1 MLNWNMEPTDEFS
14 RAAKWYS
21 KKHTNEFIA
30 VTANLDKY
38 FNALQNLGNPLQ
50 ITAGFI
56 HNEPDGIIALDQK
69 GGKQKVKLQQARL
82 YIFPYLKEKVL
93 YILTIGDKRSQSND
107 INYCRK
113 FVRKIKNKD

>member
-1 MLNWNMEPTDEFS
+1 MLNWNIEHTDKFD

-21 KKHTNEFIA
+21 KKKPNEFIA
-30 VTANLDKY
+30 VMANLDKY
-38 FNALQNLGNPLQ
+38 LTALQNIGNPLQ

-69 GGKQKVKLQQARL
+69 GGKQKVKLQQTRL
-82 YIFPYLKEKVL
+82 YIFPYLEERIL
-93 YILTIGDKRSQSND
+93 YVLTIGNKQIQSDD

-113 FVRKIKNKD
+113 FVRKLKNKS